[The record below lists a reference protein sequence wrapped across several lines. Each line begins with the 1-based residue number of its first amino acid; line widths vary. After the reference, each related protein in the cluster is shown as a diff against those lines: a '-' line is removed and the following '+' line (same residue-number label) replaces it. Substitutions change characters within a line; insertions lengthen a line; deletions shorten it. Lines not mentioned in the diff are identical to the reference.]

1 MDLLSITS
9 TTPNIKNKS
18 EKVNDSIIPSP
29 CKQVIKRTPT
39 LCNVCLEEK
48 SIFYSLEC
56 NHLFCKDCWT
66 EHLKTAAR
74 TEGERVLVTCKCP
87 QFPNCNYIPDETV
100 WEILA
105 QPNEVK
111 MYQNQ
116 LFFYESYSP
125 PLSFLNFLSQNK
137 YNFFSSISFLTI

>member
-1 MDLLSITS
+1 MILSYLRHA
-9 TTPNIKNKS
+9 NKS
-18 EKVNDSIIPSP
+18 LKEL
-29 CKQVIKRTPT
+29 R

-48 SIFYSLEC
+48 SVFYSLEC

-111 MYQNQ
+111 NVSKPIIIILREIQ
-116 LFFYESYSP
+116 FRFH
-125 PLSFLNFLSQNK
+125 
-137 YNFFSSISFLTI
+137 